1 MALVSYVPH
10 VLIVSNKLGV
20 KSIPDLVAL
29 SKTRPINLATSGVGS
44 ASHMT
49 LERFKQATGAQIAH
63 VPYKSG
69 GSLLPDVISGNVDGA
84 MTELSTAVE
93 LHKGGQ
99 AHIVGVAGASR
110 SKSAPDIPTFD
121 EQGVKGFLA
130 RSFIGIVAPAKVPAE
145 ALAKLQAAIAGGVG
159 AGTEAA
165 AKLIATGSEIAT
177 PEQMT
182 PRRLRRLHQTRLGGH
197 AGRSE
202 ACGTWQVARRSGA
215 LRSDPSREEIL
226 HPRGLYVA
234 RDEGGADA
242 AHQDEGE
249 PAVPHLLVLAHD
261 GRGGRRRQGRARRE
275 YRRCAS
281 AGRRRRVARSTRAA
295 SRRPGPAGSE
305 AEGQADADGDGL
317 AVQQPVGEA
326 GPGLQRVAEGVA
338 EVEQHAVAGLGL
350 VAGDDGGLARHADGH
365 GVRQGAAPPGPP
377 RLANSAPARRR
388 TRHRRAGHTWQPR
401 RSPRGISRG
410 GSVASTSMS
419 ASTRLG

>member
-1 MALVSYVPH
+1 MIVSRCIFAKALAALGVLAVASQAAWAQGYPDRPIRLIVPFAAGGNADLNGRVVADVVQRALGQPAVVENRAGAGGGVGAEYVARAEPDGYTLLVGSNGPLTINPIINPNVSYDPLKDFAPVALVSYVPH

-29 SKTRPINLATSGVGS
+29 SRTRPINLATSGVGS

-99 AHIVGVAGASR
+99 AHIVGVAGAAR

-145 ALAKLQAAIAGGVG
+145 ALAKLQAAIAAGVG

-165 AKLIATGSEIAT
+165 AKLVATGSEIAT

-182 PRRLRRLHQTRLGGH
+182 P
-197 AGRSE
+197 AGF
-202 ACGTWQVARRSGA
+202 A
-215 LRSDPSREEIL
+215 DFIK
-226 HPRGLYVA
+226 
-234 RDEGGADA
+234 RDLEDM
-242 AHQDEGE
+242 
-249 PAVPHLLVLAHD
+249 
-261 GRGGRRRQGRARRE
+261 
-275 YRRCAS
+275 
-281 AGRRRRVARSTRAA
+281 RAA
-295 SRRPGPAGSE
+295 AK
-305 AEGQADADGDGL
+305 L
-317 AVQQPVGEA
+317 
-326 GPGLQRVAEGVA
+326 
-338 EVEQHAVAGLGL
+338 AGLGK
-350 VAGDDGGLARHADGH
+350 
-365 GVRQGAAPPGPP
+365 
-377 RLANSAPARRR
+377 
-388 TRHRRAGHTWQPR
+388 
-401 RSPRGISRG
+401 
-410 GSVASTSMS
+410 
-419 ASTRLG
+419 

>member
-1 MALVSYVPH
+1 MIVSRCIFAKALAALGVLAVASQAAWAQGYPDRPIRLIVPFAAGGNADLNGRVVADVVQRALGQPAVVENRAGAGGGVGAEYVARAEPDGYTLLVGSNGPLTINPIINPNVSYDPLKDFAPVALVSYVPH

-145 ALAKLQAAIAGGVG
+145 ALAKLQAAIAAGVG

-165 AKLIATGSEIAT
+165 AKLVATGSEIAT

-182 PRRLRRLHQTRLGGH
+182 P
-197 AGRSE
+197 AGF
-202 ACGTWQVARRSGA
+202 A
-215 LRSDPSREEIL
+215 DFIK
-226 HPRGLYVA
+226 
-234 RDEGGADA
+234 RDLEDM
-242 AHQDEGE
+242 
-249 PAVPHLLVLAHD
+249 
-261 GRGGRRRQGRARRE
+261 
-275 YRRCAS
+275 
-281 AGRRRRVARSTRAA
+281 RAA
-295 SRRPGPAGSE
+295 AK
-305 AEGQADADGDGL
+305 L
-317 AVQQPVGEA
+317 
-326 GPGLQRVAEGVA
+326 
-338 EVEQHAVAGLGL
+338 AGLGK
-350 VAGDDGGLARHADGH
+350 
-365 GVRQGAAPPGPP
+365 
-377 RLANSAPARRR
+377 
-388 TRHRRAGHTWQPR
+388 
-401 RSPRGISRG
+401 
-410 GSVASTSMS
+410 
-419 ASTRLG
+419 

>member
-1 MALVSYVPH
+1 MIVSRCIFAKALAALGVLAVASQAAWAQGYPDRPIRLIVPFAAGGNADLNGRVVADVVQRALGQPAVVENRAGAGGGVGAEYVARAEPDGYTLLVGSNGPLTINPIINPNVSYDPLKDFAPVALVSYVPH

-49 LERFKQATGAQIAH
+49 LERFKQATSAQIAH

-130 RSFIGIVAPAKVPAE
+130 RSFIGIVAPAKVSAE
-145 ALAKLQAAIAGGVG
+145 ALAKLQAAIAAGVG

-165 AKLIATGSEIAT
+165 AKLVATGSEIAT

-182 PRRLRRLHQTRLGGH
+182 P
-197 AGRSE
+197 AGF
-202 ACGTWQVARRSGA
+202 A
-215 LRSDPSREEIL
+215 DFIK
-226 HPRGLYVA
+226 
-234 RDEGGADA
+234 RDLEDM
-242 AHQDEGE
+242 
-249 PAVPHLLVLAHD
+249 
-261 GRGGRRRQGRARRE
+261 
-275 YRRCAS
+275 
-281 AGRRRRVARSTRAA
+281 RAA
-295 SRRPGPAGSE
+295 AK
-305 AEGQADADGDGL
+305 L
-317 AVQQPVGEA
+317 
-326 GPGLQRVAEGVA
+326 
-338 EVEQHAVAGLGL
+338 AGLGK
-350 VAGDDGGLARHADGH
+350 
-365 GVRQGAAPPGPP
+365 
-377 RLANSAPARRR
+377 
-388 TRHRRAGHTWQPR
+388 
-401 RSPRGISRG
+401 
-410 GSVASTSMS
+410 
-419 ASTRLG
+419 

>member
-1 MALVSYVPH
+1 VALGVLAVASQAAWAQGYPDRPIRLIVPFAAGGNADINGRVVADVVQKALGQAAVVENRAGAGGGVGAEYVARAEPDGYTLLVGSNGPLTINPIINPNVSYDPLKDFAPVALVSYVPH

-130 RSFIGIVAPAKVPAE
+130 RSFIGIVAPAKVSAE
-145 ALAKLQAAIAGGVG
+145 ALAKLQAAIAAGVG

-165 AKLIATGSEIAT
+165 AKLVATGSEIAT

-182 PRRLRRLHQTRLGGH
+182 P
-197 AGRSE
+197 AGF
-202 ACGTWQVARRSGA
+202 A
-215 LRSDPSREEIL
+215 DFIK
-226 HPRGLYVA
+226 
-234 RDEGGADA
+234 RDLEDM
-242 AHQDEGE
+242 
-249 PAVPHLLVLAHD
+249 
-261 GRGGRRRQGRARRE
+261 
-275 YRRCAS
+275 
-281 AGRRRRVARSTRAA
+281 RAA
-295 SRRPGPAGSE
+295 AK
-305 AEGQADADGDGL
+305 L
-317 AVQQPVGEA
+317 
-326 GPGLQRVAEGVA
+326 
-338 EVEQHAVAGLGL
+338 AGLGK
-350 VAGDDGGLARHADGH
+350 
-365 GVRQGAAPPGPP
+365 
-377 RLANSAPARRR
+377 
-388 TRHRRAGHTWQPR
+388 
-401 RSPRGISRG
+401 
-410 GSVASTSMS
+410 
-419 ASTRLG
+419 